1 MLDGLHTLENVVA
14 ILLQLLPF
22 KRTNLTFFI
31 SISGSDGHVKAYV
44 VEWLKELTSDHKHN
58 TTNAFFYASIPSPS
72 VKVAIHTNSQRKW

>member
-1 MLDGLHTLENVVA
+1 MLDGLHTLENAVV

-58 TTNAFFYASIPSPS
+58 TTNAFFTPRYPAQ
-72 VKVAIHTNSQRKW
+72 VLR